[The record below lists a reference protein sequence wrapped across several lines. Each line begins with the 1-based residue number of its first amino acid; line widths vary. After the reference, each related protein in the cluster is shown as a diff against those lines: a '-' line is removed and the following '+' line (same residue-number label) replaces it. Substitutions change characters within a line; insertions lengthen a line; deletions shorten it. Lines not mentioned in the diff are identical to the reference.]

1 MLAFARFPFEDA
13 YLTLRYAE
21 NLAAGHGF
29 VFQPGEAVLGTSSPG
44 WALLLALVIAA
55 GVPPATALD
64 ALSGAALGLLAFS
77 GAVWLDRVRAP
88 RAAMLF
94 PGIVAIGAFRL
105 HAYWGMETAAFVA
118 AAFGCVTL
126 AERGR
131 VRAAGL
137 VAGIGVLLRHEGVLL
152 VIPLAAWLHTRWG
165 TRRSFEFCGW
175 AAAPCLP
182 WFAFAWA
189 TFGDPL
195 PSTLAAKSGDHGPV
209 EYLGRAALD
218 LPAEVTWWPS
228 LPSGWQLVLTLGFG
242 VLVGLGTLRGLRS
255 RSTAVP
261 LAVAALAIVAGLAL
275 LGPSIHFRW
284 HRAPAWLLLTAVAL
298 TAVHVRIPRWAAHGL
313 VVAAFVAAV
322 PVLRTAR
329 AALETSHD
337 HLARVAS
344 YEPIAEFLRETGLAS
359 RTLLTAEPGYLAH
372 LSGVRVLDAGGI
384 VSPRVGFGGVDGAP
398 MTLADLLRER
408 PELVLVRAP
417 FRAAGYRTV
426 FESTM
431 GRLLLAREDVARA
444 HDEQIQAWR
453 AWRARDVR
461 GAAPITGELAI
472 GTPLDVDHP
481 GRPGFRELRCDGRPR
496 ALTAET
502 RPFRIDADELW
513 IESDGTHPLHARC
526 QLVVGGE
533 VVRQRA
539 ASESGPVPVGEWRG
553 ATARVRVLLLTGAG
567 DRVAYGAVRRGP

>member
-64 ALSGAALGLLAFS
+64 VLSGAALGALAFT
-77 GAVWLDRVRAP
+77 GALWLDRVRAP
-88 RAAMLF
+88 RAAVVF
-94 PGIVAIGAFRL
+94 PGIVAVGAFRL

-118 AAFGCVTL
+118 AVFGAVAL
-126 AERGR
+126 AECGR
-131 VRAAGL
+131 LRAAGL
-137 VAGIGVLLRHEGVLL
+137 VAGLGVLLRHEGVLL
-152 VIPLAAWLHTRWG
+152 AIPLAAWIHARYG
-165 TRRSFEFCGW
+165 TRRALAFSGW
-175 AAAPCLP
+175 AIAPCAP
-182 WFAFAWA
+182 WFSFAFAA
-189 TFGDPL
+189 FGAPL
-195 PSTLAAKSGDHGPV
+195 PVTLAAKSGDLGPLA
-209 EYLGRAALD
+209 YLERATRDLAAEAMWSATPPGWAVAL
-218 LPAEVTWWPS
+218 AAAFGS
-228 LPSGWQLVLTLGFG
+228 LVALG
-242 VLVGLGTLRGLRS
+242 VLRGMRARS
-255 RSTAVP
+255 SAVP
-261 LAVAALAIVAGLAL
+261 LAVAALAVLAGLAL

-284 HRAPAWLLLTAVAL
+284 HRAPAWILLSAIAL
-298 TAVHVRIPRWAAHGL
+298 TAVDGRLPRRGARAIAL
-313 VVAAFVAAV
+313 ALFVAAL
-322 PVLRTAR
+322 PVLCTVR
-329 AALETSHD
+329 ASLERSHD

-344 YEPIAEFLRETGLAS
+344 YEPIARFLRETGLAS

-372 LSGVRVLDAGGI
+372 RSGVRVVDAGGI
-384 VSPRVGFGGVDGAP
+384 VTPRVGFGGRDGRA
-398 MTLADLLRER
+398 MSLSDLLGER
-408 PELVLVRAP
+408 PELVLARAP
-417 FRAAGYRTV
+417 FTAGGYRIV

-431 GRLLLAREDVARA
+431 GRRLLAREDVARA
-444 HDEQIQAWR
+444 HDAQIEAWR
-453 AWRARDVR
+453 VRRGR
-461 GAAPITGELAI
+461 GAPPITDALEI
-472 GTPLDVDHP
+472 DTPLDVYHA

-513 IESDGTHPLHARC
+513 IESDGTHPVHARC

-539 ASESGPVPVGEWRG
+539 ASDSGPFPVAEWRG

-567 DRVAYGAVRRGP
+567 DRVVYGAVRRRP